1 MSQAQTNKTR
11 KTRSVFARLASGIR
25 RPASIH
31 DFHGGIHPP
40 EMKHLSN
47 GTPIVPG
54 PLPQQ
59 LVLPLN
65 MHIGAPAKPL
75 VAPGD
80 KVLKGQMIAEPIGAV
95 SAAIHAPTSGT
106 VSAIGPRPI
115 QHPSGMDAVCI
126 VIDTD
131 GEDQWVEHQ
140 GIADYTEKIGR
151 AHV

>member
-11 KTRSVFARLASGIR
+11 KPRSVFARLASGIR

-47 GTPIVPG
+47 GTPIMPG
-54 PLPQQ
+54 PLPEQ

-95 SAAIHAPTSGT
+95 SAAIHAPHFWHHQRHRP
-106 VSAIGPRPI
+106 APHPAPIGHGCGVYRYRHGWRRPV
-115 QHPSGMDAVCI
+115 D
-126 VIDTD
+126 
-131 GEDQWVEHQ
+131 
-140 GIADYTEKIGR
+140 
-151 AHV
+151 

>member
-1 MSQAQTNKTR
+1 MSQAQTDKAQ
-11 KTRSVFARLASGIR
+11 KPRSIFSRLASGMR
-25 RPASIH
+25 RSATPAGKIH

-47 GTPIVPG
+47 GTPIMAG

-80 KVLKGQMIAEPIGAV
+80 KVLKGQMIAEPVGAV
-95 SAAIHAPTSGT
+95 SA
-106 VSAIGPRPI
+106 
-115 QHPSGMDAVCI
+115 
-126 VIDTD
+126 
-131 GEDQWVEHQ
+131 E
-140 GIADYTEKIGR
+140 IGR
-151 AHV
+151 ASCRERV